1 MANTTTPS
9 ATQQGFWLDPES
21 MHNYCSSPSNPNS
34 DRTKCAGA
42 IICWILLG
50 SVCLLF
56 FVPLLLAMF
65 CPVLTVQW
73 SVKLENIWKASREKR
88 KLRKQGKVEAQDH
101 DLEGGIVQE
110 DSQQGGNRENGTVML
125 ESQPTQEAPSIT
137 NSARGFPKLQVKIPT
152 YLLGWIPGTAK

>member
-1 MANTTTPS
+1 MANTTTTPTS
-9 ATQQGFWLDPES
+9 TQQGFWLDPES
-21 MHNYCSSPSNPNS
+21 MNNYCSSPSNPNF

-50 SVCLLF
+50 TVCLFF

-73 SVKLENIWKASREKR
+73 SVKLENIWKAKRERR

-101 DLEGGIVQE
+101 D
-110 DSQQGGNRENGTVML
+110 
-125 ESQPTQEAPSIT
+125 
-137 NSARGFPKLQVKIPT
+137 
-152 YLLGWIPGTAK
+152 